1 MKILIQSFI
10 CFFLLAFLGA
20 GFSSCGKYEE
30 GPNFTFLS
38 KKARI
43 TNTWKFTAQT
53 QNGIDVTPDPMS
65 YSITMTLKK
74 DGTLD
79 ADLTIFSQPF
89 TYSGSWAFSDD
100 NEDLI
105 LTDPTGS
112 QTSEIL
118 KLTNSELKLRN
129 IQNGD
134 EIVTTYTAQ

>member
-1 MKILIQSFI
+1 M
-10 CFFLLAFLGA
+10 
-20 GFSSCGKYEE
+20 
-30 GPNFTFLS
+30 
-38 KKARI
+38 
-43 TNTWKFTAQT
+43 
-53 QNGIDVTPDPMS
+53 
-65 YSITMTLKK
+65 
-74 DGTLD
+74 
-79 ADLTIFSQPF
+79 QPF

-118 KLTNSELKLRN
+118 KLTNSELKVSN